1 MNADP
6 TAEHLRAP
14 ARPGA
19 FFYGLYAAVAITAM
33 ALACLLLL
41 IVTPGLHRRRRV
53 VRAMA
58 RAAFAAA
65 RIPLSAAGTEHLGAG
80 PCVVVANHASYLDGM
95 ILTAALP
102 PTFSFV
108 IKREV
113 TSVPF
118 LHLLLRRIGSQFVE
132 RFNRHRGGVDAR
144 RILRAAARGEAL
156 AFFPEGTFRREPG
169 LGRFHSGAFATAI
182 RCGLPVVPVV
192 IRGSRT
198 VLPAGAWLPRRGSLE
213 VIVRPAIVAHPGE
226 PAEAAAQLRDA
237 SRKAILEVLDEPDL
251 AALPESRP

>member
-1 MNADP
+1 VNVDPAADQ
-6 TAEHLRAP
+6 LRTTP
-14 ARPGA
+14 QPGA
-19 FFYGLYAAVAITAM
+19 VAFGMYALVAVVAV

-41 IVTPGLHRRRRV
+41 VVTPGLARRRRV
-53 VRAMA
+53 VRTMA
-58 RAAFAAA
+58 RAAFAVA
-65 RIPLSAAGTEHLGAG
+65 RIPLSASGTEHVGAG

-113 TSVPF
+113 TRVPF

-132 RFNRHRGGVDAR
+132 RFDRHRGGVDAR
-144 RILRAAARGEAL
+144 RILRAAASGEAL

-169 LGRFHSGAFATAI
+169 LGRFHSGAFATAA
-182 RCGLPVVPVV
+182 RSELPVVPVV

-198 VLPAGAWLPRRGSLE
+198 VLPSGAWLPRRGRLE
-213 VIVRPAIVAHPGE
+213 VIVRPAISATGE
-226 PAEAAAQLRDA
+226 PAEAAVHLRDA
-237 SRKAILEVLDEPDL
+237 SRRAMLEVLDEPDL
-251 AALPESRP
+251 AARPDSRS